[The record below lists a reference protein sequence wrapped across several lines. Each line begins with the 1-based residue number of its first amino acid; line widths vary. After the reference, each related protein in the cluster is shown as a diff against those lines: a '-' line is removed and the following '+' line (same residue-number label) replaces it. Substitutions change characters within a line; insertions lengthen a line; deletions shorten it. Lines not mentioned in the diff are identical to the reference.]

1 MKILIYC
8 SLRLTVYDNFIGLTP
23 AVMGSSVPSAAVWTS
38 NEVMVTTD
46 SSQFLPDLRHGP
58 LEAAGDLGG
67 LLVTLLGLGAGVGI
81 LELGGVLG
89 HESLLE
95 VLSRL
100 QVLLMMVSEA
110 PTV

>member
-1 MKILIYC
+1 
-8 SLRLTVYDNFIGLTP
+8 
-23 AVMGSSVPSAAVWTS
+23 MGSSVPSAAVWTS

-58 LEAAGDLGG
+58 LGGEVGG

>member
-1 MKILIYC
+1 MNILIKGFD
-8 SLRLTVYDNFIGLTP
+8 SFIGLTP

-58 LEAAGDLGG
+58 LETAGDLGGEVGG
-67 LLVTLLGLGAGVGI
+67 LLVTLLGLGAGVGS
-81 LELGGVLG
+81 LEPPGGVLG